1 MRIGNV
7 DDVNILTLKHK
18 GKGLKFGCYLNQHP
32 QDDKE
37 VVIEFADLAEVDA
50 LISMLDRFRR
60 ESVEYIGIWDCVGEE

>member
-7 DDVNILTLKHK
+7 DDVNRLTLKHK
-18 GKGLKFGCYLNQHP
+18 GKDLRFGCCMNQHP

-37 VVIEFADLAEVDA
+37 VVIEFADLVEVDA

-60 ESVEYIGIWDCVGEE
+60 ESVEYIGIWDCVEE